1 MQNHRKGKDS
11 PSISDKLL
19 VRPRSRMLQERL
31 DHLEMENIGGEGTS
45 TGSKCLEEARC
56 KDLL

>member
-11 PSISDKLL
+11 PSISDKLVL
-19 VRPRSRMLQERL
+19 PRSCMLQERL
-31 DHLEMENIGGEGTS
+31 DHLQMENIGGEGTS
-45 TGSKCLEEARC
+45 MGSKCLEEARC